1 MLIERPPLIY
11 RAFFPEAI
19 WRLPRPGV
27 KTVYLTFDD
36 GPIPEV
42 TPWVLDTLAQ
52 YNVKATFFM
61 VGENVRKN
69 PELFERI
76 KAEGHSYGNH
86 TMNHRVGH
94 KSSFRAYAHD
104 IALADKLIGSHLFR
118 PPHGLMGWDQARTI
132 KQRYNIIM
140 YDVVTRDY
148 NRNFTPD
155 RIFKNVRRYTRN
167 GSIIVFHDSLKAWNN
182 MSNALPQAIE
192 WLLQQ
197 GYELR
202 PIPM

>member
-19 WRLPRPGV
+19 WRIQRPGT
-27 KTVYLTFDD
+27 KTAYLTFDD

-42 TPWVLDTLAQ
+42 TPWVLDTLAL

-61 VGENVRKN
+61 VGENVRKH

-94 KSSFRAYAHD
+94 KSSFHTYAHD
-104 IALADKLIGSHLFR
+104 IALADSLIGSHLFR
-118 PPHGLMGWDQARTI
+118 PPHGLMGWEQARAI

-148 NRNFTPD
+148 NRSFKPN
-155 RIFKNVRRYTRN
+155 RIFQNVCRYTRN
-167 GSIIVFHDSLKAWNN
+167 GSIIVFHDSLKAWHN
-182 MSNALPQAIE
+182 MSNALPQSIE
-192 WLLQQ
+192 WLRQQ
-197 GYELR
+197 GYELC